1 MLTVCGFGNIWDLI
15 LECACD
21 KKFGTWISAI
31 VRNSF
36 CEMFYFALMYVR
48 QRSFFFVTDETRR
61 MSRCM
66 ETVMALYGQE
76 AVA

>member
-1 MLTVCGFGNIWDLI
+1 MFCDLI
-15 LECACD
+15 LDCACD

-31 VRNSF
+31 VRNVSF
-36 CEMFYFALMYVR
+36 CSCVCAPT
-48 QRSFFFVTDETRR
+48 QFFFVTDKTRR
-61 MSRCM
+61 MSRYK

>member
-21 KKFGTWISAI
+21 KKFGTWIAAI

-36 CEMFYFALMYVR
+36 CEMFHFVLMYVR
-48 QRSFFFVTDETRR
+48 QRSFFLSRTRLAE
-61 MSRCM
+61 CH
-66 ETVMALYGQE
+66 
-76 AVA
+76 AVWKQ